1 MLKVASLNKI
11 FFIFFV
17 FLIFEVSAFSK
28 PIPQIINYSPSEYGA
43 LTQNWGVTEDKD
55 GRIYFANNN
64 GVLIYDGSNWK
75 LINLPDF
82 KSARSISSDPN
93 GNVIVGSRGSF
104 GFIKNN
110 NIGEPKFISLSK
122 NIPKYKSNSAIY
134 ETHILENGFLF
145 FRTFRKLFLV
155 KNNVVTVINNPFK
168 KRFSRSF
175 YVNKKLYVFVEER
188 GLYHLELNTK
198 KFNFIAETK
207 SFNTKSKIIN
217 GFEQI
222 EGRNIYLTRGAGIF
236 LSDSDGIKKI
246 EFKNPTINKT
256 TIYRSIKLK
265 NSNLALATYDGIFIL
280 DKNLNIT
287 NHINTQKGLRTN
299 NVRSLYEDNSGNLW
313 AGLNDGISKIL
324 LSSQFRFYP
333 KILSKTGGN
342 VYDLN
347 FFNNEFYISSSTG
360 LRKLVSNKLTLE
372 DHFEPVATSFVK
384 SQTWALLTMREK
396 MIIGHI
402 DGLGF
407 IDKKENYSQIFPK
420 KITGSIYSLKK
431 SKIFENKFYVG
442 SVKGLFIF
450 DEENLKDFI
459 KIPEINNS
467 VWRIIEIVDKKNI
480 WVFNEGKGIYKVNL
494 NDLKNITVTKYTK
507 KDGLPFN
514 NKLYI
519 VHYKKNLVV
528 GSKIGAYQF
537 NYNENKFEKSKIF
550 SDQNLNSEPE
560 QLIRMI
566 QINDQSIFHTV
577 HYKNFKRIQKFYS
590 IQNDNLKSFPIP
602 EVSQNIFVKYHYFN
616 DDKIYFTSNEGV
628 SVFRYNDISKKN
640 SGKIVFSKILNNE
653 KPFYYGGNN
662 FSFDKE
668 NFKIKNKFNYNENN
682 FDFYV
687 SATDYLDEKN
697 NLFNGYLIQNKKNLN
712 RQFTKDKKF
721 SFSNLAPGEYNLL
734 IEAKNARNQTLEP
747 LKFNFFIKKPWWQTI
762 YFYIGEIIF
771 FMILLFVTILS
782 KQNSTSQKYAT
793 ALTFI
798 MILILF
804 EYVNFIL
811 DPLFY
816 NLTGGVPIFNILSKV
831 LLGVLLKPIEN
842 LAEKLLDLS
851 SQYLVKKKTS

>member
-1 MLKVASLNKI
+1 MLKVENLNKLL
-11 FFIFFV
+11 FFFFL
-17 FLIFEVSAFSK
+17 FLLFEVSAFSK
-28 PIPQIINYSPSEYGA
+28 PLPQIVNYSPSEYGA

-75 LINLPDF
+75 LISLPDF
-82 KSARSISSDPN
+82 KSARSISSDPS

-110 NIGEPKFISLSK
+110 NIGEPKFVSLSK
-122 NIPKYKSNSAIY
+122 NIPKYRSNSAIY
-134 ETHILENGFLF
+134 ETHIIENGSLF
-145 FRTFRKLFLV
+145 FRTFTKLFLV

-175 YVNKKLYVFVEER
+175 YVNKKIYIFVEEK

-198 KFNFIAETK
+198 KFNFITDTK
-207 SFNTKSKIIN
+207 FFNTKSKIIN
-217 GFEQI
+217 GFEKI
-222 EGRNIYLTRGAGIF
+222 ENQNIYLTRRAGIF
-236 LSDSDGIKKI
+236 LSDSNGIKKI
-246 EFKNPTINKT
+246 EYKNPKINNT
-256 TIYRSIKLK
+256 TIYRTIKLK

-280 DKNLNIT
+280 DKNLKII
-287 NHINTQKGLRTN
+287 NHIDSKKGLRTN
-299 NVRSLYEDNSGNLW
+299 NVRSLYEDSSGNLW

-342 VYDLN
+342 VYDLDI
-347 FFNNEFYISSSTG
+347 FNNEFYISSSTG
-360 LRKLVSNKLTLE
+360 LRKLVKNQLTLE
-372 DHFEPVATSFVK
+372 DHFEPVAINFVK
-384 SQTWALLTMREK
+384 SQTWALLPLK
-396 MIIGHI
+396 KNMIIGHLG
-402 DGLGF
+402 GLGF

-420 KITGSIYSLKK
+420 KITGSVYSLKK

-442 SVKGLFIF
+442 SKKGLFIL
-450 DEENLKDFI
+450 DIENLKNFI

-467 VWRIIEIVDKKNI
+467 VWRIVEIADKKNI
-480 WVFNEGKGIYKVNL
+480 WVFNEAKGIYKIHV
-494 NDLKNITVTKYTK
+494 NDLKNIAVTKYTK

-519 VHYKKNLVV
+519 VRYKKNLIV
-528 GSKIGAYQF
+528 GSKKGVYQF
-537 NYNENKFEKSKIF
+537 NYQNNKFEKSKVF
-550 SDQNLNSEPE
+550 TDQNLDSKPE

-566 QINDQSIFHTV
+566 EINNQNIFHTV

-590 IQNDNLKSFPIP
+590 IQNDKLENFPIP
-602 EVSQNIFVKYHYFN
+602 EVSNNIFVKYHYFKN
-616 DDKIYFTSNEGV
+616 DKIYFTSNEGV
-628 SVFRYNDISKKN
+628 GIFNYNNITNKNNSK
-640 SGKIVFSKILNNE
+640 IIFSKILNNE

-662 FSFDKE
+662 VSFDKD
-668 NFKIKNKFNYNENN
+668 NFKIRNKFNYNENN
-682 FDFYV
+682 FHFYV

-697 NLFNGYLIQNKKNLN
+697 NLFNGYLIKNKKNLN
-712 RQFTKDKKF
+712 QQFTKDKKF
-721 SFSNLAPGEYNLL
+721 SFSNLTPGKYNLL
-734 IEAKNARNQTLEP
+734 IEAKNARNQMLEP

-771 FMILLFVTILS
+771 FMILLFITILS
-782 KQNSTSQKYAT
+782 KQNNASQKYAT

-804 EYVNFIL
+804 EYVNFVL

>member
-1 MLKVASLNKI
+1 MLKVENLNKLL
-11 FFIFFV
+11 FFFFL
-17 FLIFEVSAFSK
+17 FLLFEVSAFSK
-28 PIPQIINYSPSEYGA
+28 PLPQIVNYSPSEYGA

-75 LINLPDF
+75 LISLPDF
-82 KSARSISSDPN
+82 KSARSISSDPS

-110 NIGEPKFISLSK
+110 NIGEPKFVSLSK
-122 NIPKYKSNSAIY
+122 NIPKYRSNSAIY
-134 ETHILENGFLF
+134 ETHIIENGSLF
-145 FRTFRKLFLV
+145 FRTFTKLFLV

-175 YVNKKLYVFVEER
+175 YVNKKIYIFVEEK

-198 KFNFIAETK
+198 KFNFITDTK
-207 SFNTKSKIIN
+207 FFNTKSKIIN
-217 GFEQI
+217 GFEKI
-222 EGRNIYLTRGAGIF
+222 ENQNIYLTRRAGIF
-236 LSDSDGIKKI
+236 LSDSNGIKKI
-246 EFKNPTINKT
+246 EYKNPKINNT
-256 TIYRSIKLK
+256 TIYRTIKLK

-280 DKNLNIT
+280 DKNLKII
-287 NHINTQKGLRTN
+287 NHIDSKKGLRTN
-299 NVRSLYEDNSGNLW
+299 NVRSLYEDSSGNLW

-342 VYDLN
+342 VYDLD

-360 LRKLVSNKLTLE
+360 LRKLVKNQLTLE
-372 DHFEPVATSFVK
+372 DHFEPVAINFVK
-384 SQTWALLTMREK
+384 SQTWALLPLK
-396 MIIGHI
+396 KNMIIGHLG
-402 DGLGF
+402 GLGF

-420 KITGSIYSLKK
+420 KITGSVYSLKK

-442 SVKGLFIF
+442 SKKGLFIL
-450 DEENLKDFI
+450 DIENLKNFI

-467 VWRIIEIVDKKNI
+467 VWRIVEIADKKNI
-480 WVFNEGKGIYKVNL
+480 WVFNEAKGIYKIHV
-494 NDLKNITVTKYTK
+494 NDLKNIAVTKYTK

-519 VHYKKNLVV
+519 VRYKKNLIV
-528 GSKIGAYQF
+528 GSKKGVYQF
-537 NYNENKFEKSKIF
+537 NYQNNKFEKSKVF
-550 SDQNLNSEPE
+550 TDQNLDSKPE

-566 QINDQSIFHTV
+566 EINNQNIFHTV

-590 IQNDNLKSFPIP
+590 IQNDKLENFPIP
-602 EVSQNIFVKYHYFN
+602 EVSNNIFVKYHYFKN
-616 DDKIYFTSNEGV
+616 DKIYFTSNEGV
-628 SVFRYNDISKKN
+628 GIFNYNNITNKNNSK
-640 SGKIVFSKILNNE
+640 IIFSKILNNE

-662 FSFDKE
+662 VSYDKD
-668 NFKIKNKFNYNENN
+668 NFKIRNKFNYNENN
-682 FDFYV
+682 FHFYV

-697 NLFNGYLIQNKKNLN
+697 NLFNGYLIKNKKNLN
-712 RQFTKDKKF
+712 QQFTKDKKF
-721 SFSNLAPGEYNLL
+721 SFSNLTPGKYNLL
-734 IEAKNARNQTLEP
+734 IEAKNARNQMLEP

-771 FMILLFVTILS
+771 FMILLFITILS
-782 KQNSTSQKYAT
+782 KQNNASQKYAT

-804 EYVNFIL
+804 EYVNFVL

>member
-1 MLKVASLNKI
+1 MLKVENLNKLL
-11 FFIFFV
+11 FFFFL
-17 FLIFEVSAFSK
+17 FLLFEVSAFSK
-28 PIPQIINYSPSEYGA
+28 PLPQIVNYSPSEYGA

-75 LINLPDF
+75 LISLPDF
-82 KSARSISSDPN
+82 KSARSISSDPS

-110 NIGEPKFISLSK
+110 NIGEPKFVSLSK
-122 NIPKYKSNSAIY
+122 NIPKYRSNSAIY
-134 ETHILENGFLF
+134 ETHIIENGSLF
-145 FRTFRKLFLV
+145 FRTFTKLFLV

-175 YVNKKLYVFVEER
+175 YVNKKIYIFVEEK

-198 KFNFIAETK
+198 KFNFITDTK
-207 SFNTKSKIIN
+207 FFNTKSKIIN
-217 GFEQI
+217 GFEKI
-222 EGRNIYLTRGAGIF
+222 ENQNIYLTRRAGIF
-236 LSDSDGIKKI
+236 LSDSNGIKKI
-246 EFKNPTINKT
+246 EYKNPKINNT
-256 TIYRSIKLK
+256 TIYRTIKLK

-280 DKNLNIT
+280 DKNLKII
-287 NHINTQKGLRTN
+287 NHIDSKKGLRTN
-299 NVRSLYEDNSGNLW
+299 NVRSLYEDSSGNLW

-342 VYDLN
+342 VYDLD

-360 LRKLVSNKLTLE
+360 LRKLVKNQLTLE
-372 DHFEPVATSFVK
+372 DHFEPVAINFVK
-384 SQTWALLTMREK
+384 SQTWALLPLK
-396 MIIGHI
+396 KNMIIGHLG
-402 DGLGF
+402 GLGF

-420 KITGSIYSLKK
+420 KITGSVYSLKK

-442 SVKGLFIF
+442 SKKGLFIL
-450 DEENLKDFI
+450 DIENLKNFI

-467 VWRIIEIVDKKNI
+467 VWRIVEIADKKNI
-480 WVFNEGKGIYKVNL
+480 WVFNEAKGIYKIHV
-494 NDLKNITVTKYTK
+494 NDLKNIAVTKYTK

-519 VHYKKNLVV
+519 VRYKKNLIV
-528 GSKIGAYQF
+528 GSKKGVYQF
-537 NYNENKFEKSKIF
+537 NYQNNKFEKSKVF
-550 SDQNLNSEPE
+550 TDQNLDSKPE

-566 QINDQSIFHTV
+566 EINNQNIFHTV

-590 IQNDNLKSFPIP
+590 IQNDKLENFPIP
-602 EVSQNIFVKYHYFN
+602 EVSNNIFVKYHYFKN
-616 DDKIYFTSNEGV
+616 DKIYFTSNEGV
-628 SVFRYNDISKKN
+628 GIFNYNNITNKNNSK
-640 SGKIVFSKILNNE
+640 IIFSKILNNE

-662 FSFDKE
+662 VSFDKD
-668 NFKIKNKFNYNENN
+668 NFKIRNKFNYNENN
-682 FDFYV
+682 FHFYV

-697 NLFNGYLIQNKKNLN
+697 NLFNGYLIKNKKNLN
-712 RQFTKDKKF
+712 QQFTKDKKF
-721 SFSNLAPGEYNLL
+721 SFSNLTPGKYNLL
-734 IEAKNARNQTLEP
+734 IEAKNARNQMLEP

-771 FMILLFVTILS
+771 FMILLFITILS
-782 KQNSTSQKYAT
+782 KQNNASQKYAT

-804 EYVNFIL
+804 EYVNFVL

>member
-1 MLKVASLNKI
+1 MLKVENLNKLL
-11 FFIFFV
+11 FFFFL
-17 FLIFEVSAFSK
+17 FLLFEVSAFSK
-28 PIPQIINYSPSEYGA
+28 PLPQIVNYSPSEYGA

-75 LINLPDF
+75 LISLPDF
-82 KSARSISSDPN
+82 KSARSISSDPS

-110 NIGEPKFISLSK
+110 NIGEPKFVSLSK
-122 NIPKYKSNSAIY
+122 NIPKYRSNSAIY
-134 ETHILENGFLF
+134 ETHIIENGSLF
-145 FRTFRKLFLV
+145 FRTFTKLFLV

-175 YVNKKLYVFVEER
+175 YVNKKIYIFVEEK

-198 KFNFIAETK
+198 KFNFITDTK
-207 SFNTKSKIIN
+207 FFNTKSKIIN
-217 GFEQI
+217 GFEKI
-222 EGRNIYLTRGAGIF
+222 ENQKIYLTRRAGIF
-236 LSDSDGIKKI
+236 LSDSNGIKKI
-246 EFKNPTINKT
+246 EYKNPKINNT
-256 TIYRSIKLK
+256 TIYRTIKLK

-280 DKNLNIT
+280 DKNLKII
-287 NHINTQKGLRTN
+287 NHIDSKKGLRTN
-299 NVRSLYEDNSGNLW
+299 NVRSLYEDSSGNLW

-342 VYDLN
+342 VYDLD

-360 LRKLVSNKLTLE
+360 LRKLVKNQLTLE
-372 DHFEPVATSFVK
+372 DHFEPVAINFVK
-384 SQTWALLTMREK
+384 SQTWALLPLK
-396 MIIGHI
+396 KNMIIGHLG
-402 DGLGF
+402 GLGF

-420 KITGSIYSLKK
+420 KITGSVYSLKK

-442 SVKGLFIF
+442 SKKGLFIL
-450 DEENLKDFI
+450 DIENLKNFI

-467 VWRIIEIVDKKNI
+467 VWRIVEIADKKNI
-480 WVFNEGKGIYKVNL
+480 WVFNEAKGIYKIHV
-494 NDLKNITVTKYTK
+494 NDLKNIAVTKYTK

-519 VHYKKNLVV
+519 VRYKKNLIV
-528 GSKIGAYQF
+528 GSKKGVYQF
-537 NYNENKFEKSKIF
+537 NYQNNKFEKSKVF
-550 SDQNLNSEPE
+550 TDQNLDSKPE

-566 QINDQSIFHTV
+566 EINNQNIFHTV

-590 IQNDNLKSFPIP
+590 IQNDKLENFPIP
-602 EVSQNIFVKYHYFN
+602 EVSNNIFVKYHYFKN
-616 DDKIYFTSNEGV
+616 DKIYFTSNEGV
-628 SVFRYNDISKKN
+628 GIFNYNNITNKNNSK
-640 SGKIVFSKILNNE
+640 IIFSKILNNE

-662 FSFDKE
+662 VSFDKD
-668 NFKIKNKFNYNENN
+668 NFKIRNKFNYNENN
-682 FDFYV
+682 FHFYV

-697 NLFNGYLIQNKKNLN
+697 NLFNGYLIKNKKNLN
-712 RQFTKDKKF
+712 QQFTKDKKF
-721 SFSNLAPGEYNLL
+721 SFSNLTPGKYNLL
-734 IEAKNARNQTLEP
+734 IEAKNARNQMLEP

-771 FMILLFVTILS
+771 FMILLFITILS
-782 KQNSTSQKYAT
+782 KQNNASQKYAT

-804 EYVNFIL
+804 EYVNFVL